1 MDLKRKFFRFS
12 ISILL
17 ILPLIFSVITCST
30 PSWFPIKKG
39 PPYKAKMKE
48 LLDKEVVIIDEQE
61 YVKIYNPKALESAD
75 QSKYLYIPVDEYL
88 SKKETFTHS
97 IAEIENKKEVT
108 VSTSKPSLSLTEGKS
123 FSKSLP
129 ISTIPDLK
137 RKVMIAYFNG
147 QTTNGEEILGDWVAE
162 KLTQEINRKSQGIII
177 VDYQG
182 VKEFLEKRGV
192 ALTDLEK
199 PSILRLLNEIF
210 GLQALVVGELSGPY
224 TFITKAEKDREDTAS
239 AIVKIEIRL
248 VDTSSGKTLKTLSA
262 QNPIIATKEKGAFSG
277 ERAEVKAIDLAIA
290 DLSRSLMRE
299 LDGLDWFC
307 RVAKVEGNEVYINAG
322 RLTGL
327 KVGDVME
334 VFLPGEPG
342 ERGEVK
348 GEIQISACFGIDASM
363 GRLINGKKPNVNDI
377 LKFVK
382 REET

>member
-1 MDLKRKFFRFS
+1 MDHKRTFFRFS

-17 ILPLIFSVITCST
+17 ILPLIFSVIKCST

-39 PPYKAKMKE
+39 PPYKANMRE
-48 LLDKEVVIIDEQE
+48 LQDKEIVIIDEQE
-61 YVKIYNPKALESAD
+61 YVKIYNPKALGSAD

-88 SKKETFTHS
+88 SKKETFTHPT
-97 IAEIENKKEVT
+97 AEIENKKEVT
-108 VSTSKPSLSLTEGKS
+108 VSTSKPSLSSIEGES

-129 ISTIPDLK
+129 ISAIPDLK
-137 RKVMIAYFNG
+137 RKVMIAYFND
-147 QTTNGEEILGDWVAE
+147 QTTNDEEILGDWVAE
-162 KLTQEINRKSQGIII
+162 KLTQEVNRNSQGIII
-177 VDYQG
+177 IDYQG

-199 PSILRLLNEIF
+199 PNILHLLNEVF
-210 GLQALVVGELSGPY
+210 GLQALIVGELSGPY
-224 TFITKAEKDREDTAS
+224 TFITKVEKGQEDTAS
-239 AIVKIEIRL
+239 AIIRIEVRI
-248 VDTSSGKTLKTLSA
+248 VDTSSGKTFKTLSA
-262 QNPIIATKEKGAFSG
+262 QNPVIATKEKGAFSG
-277 ERAEVKAIDLAIA
+277 EKAAVKAIDLAIV
-290 DLSRSLMRE
+290 DLSRSLTRE

-307 RVAKVEGNEVYINAG
+307 RIAKVEGNEVYINAG

-334 VFLPGEPG
+334 VFHPGEPS

-363 GRLINGKKPNVNDI
+363 GRLINGVKPNVNDI

-382 REET
+382 HGES